1 MVTGPISKT
10 KPPTHSNRPA
20 LSVRRLDKRRTGCRC
35 TTTPLLRH
43 IQLAAGIYPMTWRMR
58 GSCSAVK
65 SPLDWS
71 NGRLDMAPG
80 HRCNRLGALYPR
92 TPMVPAA
99 HRSEICRSVV
109 GRSLETQRCLPPIRP
124 PNQDLHLRNQAH
136 RSGPSISWSAD
147 KSLYTGIT
155 NDMERRLDAHRTG
168 KGAIYTKTRSPLLL
182 RYTEYH
188 DSKGSALSREAAIK
202 SLTRSAKLA
211 LIAAQ
216 PRPAQVNK

>member
-65 SPLDWS
+65 SPLDLS

-136 RSGPSISWSAD
+136 RSGPSISWSARTRASIPASPMIWSGD
-147 KSLYTGIT
+147 WTHTVQGKAPSIPKHAAPYYSAIPNITTARGRHSHGKPRSSL
-155 NDMERRLDAHRTG
+155 
-168 KGAIYTKTRSPLLL
+168 
-182 RYTEYH
+182 
-188 DSKGSALSREAAIK
+188 
-202 SLTRSAKLA
+202 
-211 LIAAQ
+211 
-216 PRPAQVNK
+216 

>member
-1 MVTGPISKT
+1 MPSADKT
-10 KPPTHSNRPA
+10 AESGSPPQEP
-20 LSVRRLDKRRTGCRC
+20 
-35 TTTPLLRH
+35 
-43 IQLAAGIYPMTWRMR
+43 
-58 GSCSAVK
+58 
-65 SPLDWS
+65 SPSQWTV
-71 NGRLDMAPG
+71 
-80 HRCNRLGALYPR
+80 Y
-92 TPMVPAA
+92 
-99 HRSEICRSVV
+99 I
-109 GRSLETQRCLPPIRP
+109 LEC
-124 PNQDLHLRNQAH
+124 
-136 RSGPSISWSAD
+136 AD